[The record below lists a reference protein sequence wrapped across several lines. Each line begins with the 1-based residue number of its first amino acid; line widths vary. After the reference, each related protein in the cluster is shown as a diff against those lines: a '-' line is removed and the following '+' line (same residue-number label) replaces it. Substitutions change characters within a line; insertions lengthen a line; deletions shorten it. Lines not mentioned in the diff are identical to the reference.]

1 MQLPLTRP
9 RNLVPLLATPVERRT
24 EEFGSFDSYPSRAQ
38 EDKKRKEKKRKQR
51 KREGKK
57 GCGG

>member
-9 RNLVPLLATPVERRT
+9 RNLVPLLATPVERR
-24 EEFGSFDSYPSRAQ
+24 
-38 EDKKRKEKKRKQR
+38 KIRKEKKRKQR

-57 GCGG
+57 GCGVENGSWVPIPIIQL